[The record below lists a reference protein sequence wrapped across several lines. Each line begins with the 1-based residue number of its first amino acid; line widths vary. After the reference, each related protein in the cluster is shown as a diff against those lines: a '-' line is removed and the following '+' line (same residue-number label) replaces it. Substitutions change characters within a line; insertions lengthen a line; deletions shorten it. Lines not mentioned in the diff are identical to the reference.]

1 MIGLKIPKK
10 RADEVRR
17 ILLEYSLIDR
27 QFKIKR
33 SDDFVFIPLIKKLD
47 AEKIKEL
54 GFASFEIIETEFES
68 HPKEPRS
75 LKDYLK
81 NKISS
86 DKIIEIKKSFDIIGD
101 VVILE
106 VTEELEDEKY
116 LIGKAALDFTKRRTV
131 FKKNSNIKGVIRTRE
146 LEYLAGKDESET
158 IHTEYGSRLMI
169 DVRKVYFS
177 PRLATERERITNQVN
192 DGETIIDMFTGVGPF
207 SIAIARNRMVEI
219 YAIDINP
226 DAIYYLE
233 KNIQLNKIHGKI
245 IPILG
250 DVKEVLNV
258 KDIIADRIIMN
269 LPGTAYLFLESAIN
283 CLKEGGV
290 LHYYEF
296 SRDYDKPIERVRTA
310 SGPREV
316 KVLDKRRV
324 KSRSPGVWHIGL
336 DIMIT

>member
-1 MIGLKIPKK
+1 MIGLKIPKN
-10 RADEVRR
+10 RADEIRR
-17 ILLEYSLIDR
+17 ILLEYSLINLK
-27 QFKIKR
+27 FKIKR
-33 SDDFVFIPLIKKLD
+33 SDDFVLIPLIKELN
-47 AEKIKEL
+47 AENMREL
-54 GFASFEIIETEFES
+54 GFESFEIIETEFES
-68 HPKEPRS
+68 YPKEPRS

-81 NKISS
+81 NKISP
-86 DKIIEIKKSFDIIGD
+86 DKIIEIKRSFDIIGE

-106 VTEELEDEKY
+106 IPEELEKEKY

-131 FKKNSNIKGVIRTRE
+131 FKKNSNIRGVIRTRE
-146 LEYLAGKDESET
+146 LEYLAGEDESET

-177 PRLATERERITNQVN
+177 PRLATEREKITDQVD

-250 DVKEVLNV
+250 DVKEVLKV
-258 KDIIADRIIMN
+258 KDRIADRIIMN
-269 LPGTAYLFLESAIN
+269 LPGAAHLFLESAIN
-283 CLKEGGV
+283 SLKEGGV

-296 SRDYDKPIERVRTA
+296 SRDYDTPIERVRNA
-310 SGPREV
+310 SRPREV
-316 KVLDKRRV
+316 KVLNKRKV
-324 KSRSPGVWHIGL
+324 KSRSPSMWQIGL
-336 DIMIT
+336 DIMIY